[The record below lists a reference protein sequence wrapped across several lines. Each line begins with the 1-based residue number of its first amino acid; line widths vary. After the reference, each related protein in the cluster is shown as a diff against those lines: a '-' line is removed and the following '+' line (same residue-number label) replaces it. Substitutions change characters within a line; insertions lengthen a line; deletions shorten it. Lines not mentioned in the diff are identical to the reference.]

1 MIIVIVLNHGNGDH
15 ACPGSDDRDRTDDN
29 SYHALH
35 NTQQV
40 NFLTIQALVPTFIKY
55 KKNDNSNMI
64 ISLNNLYKKTI
75 FHYANNNNSHPGSLA

>member
-64 ISLNNLYKKTI
+64 ISLNNLYKKNY
-75 FHYANNNNSHPGSLA
+75 FSLCQ

>member
-15 ACPGSDDRDRTDDN
+15 GSDDRDRTDDN

-55 KKNDNSNMI
+55 KK
-64 ISLNNLYKKTI
+64 KR
-75 FHYANNNNSHPGSLA
+75 

>member
-1 MIIVIVLNHGNGDH
+1 MIIVIVLNHGNGDL
-15 ACPGSDDRDRTDDN
+15 ACPGCDDHDRNDDN

-35 NTQQV
+35 NTQRV